1 MWKTFLMS
9 CIMMLSV
16 SGVAL
21 AHFGMVIPS
30 AGTVTDKKDADVT
43 LDLSFTH
50 PMEMQGMPLA
60 KPKAVQVIANGKT
73 EDLKPSL
80 KAKKIVDHDGWTA
93 QYAIKRP
100 VLGARRGLLHR
111 PLHQGVCG
119 GVRRRGRLG

>member
-50 PMEMQGMPLA
+50 HGNA
-60 KPKAVQVIANGKT
+60 G
-73 EDLKPSL
+73 
-80 KAKKIVDHDGWTA
+80 
-93 QYAIKRP
+93 YAAGQAES
-100 VLGARRGLLHR
+100 GAGHC
-111 PLHQGVCG
+111 QWQD
-119 GVRRRGRLG
+119 

>member
-100 VLGARRGLLHR
+100 
-111 PLHQGVCG
+111 GVYQF
-119 GVRRRGRLG
+119 VMEPQPYWEDRKSVV

>member
-1 MWKTFLMS
+1 MKITDSLLLLFFVLCYSWFHGMRRALLAAVGPTQGDSVMWKMFLMS
-9 CIMMLSV
+9 CVMMLSV

-60 KPKAVQVIANGKT
+60 KPKAVQVILPTARPKT
-73 EDLKPSL
+73 
-80 KAKKIVDHDGWTA
+80 
-93 QYAIKRP
+93 
-100 VLGARRGLLHR
+100 
-111 PLHQGVCG
+111 
-119 GVRRRGRLG
+119 